1 MGVAATPHD
10 FHVTAPR
17 GYLRARVMASVLAKV
32 RGSVLR
38 RKRKRRYADTEEGQ
52 RKKRRRKGSASL
64 TDGLEEGRVAA
75 FVEWCQNVGIRL
87 HPKVRRVSVCTF
99 MWLLDVNH
107 EVTEEV
113 SGHCSESHSFIDRR
127 SS

>member
-17 GYLRARVMASVLAKV
+17 GYVRARVMASVLAKV

-38 RKRKRRYADTEEGQ
+38 RKRKRRYADAEEGQ
-52 RKKRRRKGSASL
+52 GKKRRRKGSASL
-64 TDGLEEGRVAA
+64 AEDGLEEGRIAA

-87 HPKVRRVSVCTF
+87 HPKVRKCECV
-99 MWLLDVNH
+99 WLLDVNH

-113 SGHCSESHSFIDRR
+113 YGHCSESHSFIDRR

>member
-1 MGVAATPHD
+1 
-10 FHVTAPR
+10 
-17 GYLRARVMASVLAKV
+17 MASVLAKV

-38 RKRKRRYADTEEGQ
+38 RKRKRRYADAEEGQ

-64 TDGLEEGRVAA
+64 AEDGLEEGRVAA

-107 EVTEEV
+107 EVTGEV